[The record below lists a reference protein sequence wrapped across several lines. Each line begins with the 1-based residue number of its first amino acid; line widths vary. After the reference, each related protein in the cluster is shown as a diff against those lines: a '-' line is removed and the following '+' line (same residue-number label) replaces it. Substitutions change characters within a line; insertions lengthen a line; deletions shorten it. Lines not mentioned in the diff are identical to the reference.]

1 MALSL
6 TLYGFGFLYHV
17 KYGTSI
23 SPKIKCAHFAYVI
36 FMYGQEIEVS
46 IQIC

>member
-1 MALSL
+1 MALSI
-6 TLYGFGFLYHV
+6 TFYVFGFLYHV
-17 KYGTSI
+17 KYSAFI

-46 IQIC
+46 I